1 MNSRD
6 FIRQTPSFYATENR
20 YHSIWRSIHADPPLL
35 VGVILLCAFG
45 LFVLYSAS
53 GGELAVVRRQALIML
68 AGILVMFI
76 GSQFNPHVIRRW
88 APTIY
93 AGGLALLILVLF
105 IGVEANGAKSWLDLP
120 GLPSFQ
126 PSEILKISV
135 PLSIAWYLASR
146 PLPPRFKHLFWTAV
160 LIILPAAQILS
171 LLHI

>member
-6 FIRQTPSFYATENR
+6 FIRQTPSFYAAENR

-76 GSQFNPHVIRRW
+76 VSQFNPHVIRRW
-88 APTIY
+88 PPTIY
-93 AGGLALLILVLF
+93 AGGLALLFLVLF
-105 IGVEANGAKSWLDLP
+105 IGKRYY
-120 GLPSFQ
+120 Q
-126 PSEILKISV
+126 
-135 PLSIAWYLASR
+135 
-146 PLPPRFKHLFWTAV
+146 
-160 LIILPAAQILS
+160 
-171 LLHI
+171 